1 MIDKPKKYWKL
12 FTSTFFLSSFTF
24 GGGYVIIPLMK
35 RKFVDDLQWLEEED
49 MLNMAAIAQSSP
61 GAVAVNA
68 SILLGYRVAGVIG
81 AGISILGTVLPPL
94 LLLSVLSLFY
104 TAFRSNPIVS
114 AVLGGMQAGV
124 AAVIADVVIS
134 MGGNII
140 KEKKLL
146 YLLIMAGAFLATYLF
161 HINVMYIIL
170 VCGALGALQ
179 TLITHWKNKKKERV
193 QP

>member
-1 MIDKPKKYWKL
+1 MCIRD
-12 FTSTFFLSSFTF
+12 
-24 GGGYVIIPLMK
+24 
-35 RKFVDDLQWLEEED
+35 R
-49 MLNMAAIAQSSP
+49 
-61 GAVAVNA
+61 
-68 SILLGYRVAGVIG
+68 
-81 AGISILGTVLPPL
+81 
-94 LLLSVLSLFY
+94 SLFY

-170 VCGALGALQ
+170 VCGALGAIQ
-179 TLITHWKNKKKERV
+179 TLIAHRQNKKKESVR
-193 QP
+193 P